1 MSKNE
6 KKFDDIL
13 NELEKIVESMSNDE
27 IKLEDAIES
36 YEQGVNLLKQAQ
48 ASLKVFE
55 NKIKILND
63 KNNLEDFDPNE
74 Q

>member
-13 NELEKIVESMSNDE
+13 NELEKIVESMSNEE

-36 YEQGVNLLKQAQ
+36 YEQGVKLLKQAQ
-48 ASLKVFE
+48 ASLKIFE
-55 NKIKILND
+55 NKIKILNG
-63 KNNLEDFDPNE
+63 KNKLEDFDPNE

>member
-13 NELEKIVESMSNDE
+13 NELEKIVESMSNEE

-36 YEQGVNLLKQAQ
+36 YEQGVKLLKQAQ
-48 ASLKVFE
+48 ASLKIFE
-55 NKIKILND
+55 NKIKILNA

>member
-13 NELEKIVESMSNDE
+13 NELEKIVESMSNEE

-36 YEQGVNLLKQAQ
+36 YEQGVKLLKQAQ
-48 ASLKVFE
+48 ASLKIFE